1 MRCFHFCCSWQK
13 SLAQSEKMPIKGCDD
28 ILVKDACNAVETC
41 LNFLCYFWISFSA
54 MCLLF
59 AVAFS
64 TYGDAILRTVYEIAF
79 ILIDS
84 HSHLTSQFRWP
95 MLKITLGIFCNWQKE
110 TSSSYLWLHLDKKK
124 KQFKLILTSFSF
136 NWHFDKRRK
145 REEKKIS
152 KQKE

>member
-1 MRCFHFCCSWQK
+1 MFSILLFLAKKKVSRKVKRCPLK
-13 SLAQSEKMPIKGCDD
+13 VVDEV
-28 ILVKDACNAVETC
+28 LVKGACNAVETC

-84 HSHLTSQFRWP
+84 HSHLTNQF
-95 MLKITLGIFCNWQKE
+95 
-110 TSSSYLWLHLDKKK
+110 
-124 KQFKLILTSFSF
+124 
-136 NWHFDKRRK
+136 
-145 REEKKIS
+145 
-152 KQKE
+152 